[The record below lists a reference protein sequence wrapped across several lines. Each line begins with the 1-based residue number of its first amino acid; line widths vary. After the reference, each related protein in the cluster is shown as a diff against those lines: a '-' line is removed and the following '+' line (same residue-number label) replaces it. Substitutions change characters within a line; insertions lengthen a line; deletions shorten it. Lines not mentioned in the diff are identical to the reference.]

1 VYAGAESAQRA
12 CASKRER
19 APVGC
24 PQTLTPDL
32 PCAGGHGAVSSPDA
46 VRRLQNAEER
56 AEELKAVAAER
67 GSACCDLVVLQ
78 VVLASHADAAS
89 ETSAGQ
95 RVVQLEVQ
103 CAELESANAQLLF
116 ESQAAARSAAELRK
130 AREKLNSLSQA
141 SDLAGHPRVSL

>member
-1 VYAGAESAQRA
+1 M
-12 CASKRER
+12 
-19 APVGC
+19 
-24 PQTLTPDL
+24 
-32 PCAGGHGAVSSPDA
+32 SSPDA

-67 GSACCDLVVLQ
+67 GSARFSSFAPGVF
-78 VVLASHADAAS
+78 ASHADAAP
-89 ETSAGQ
+89 ETFAGQ

-116 ESQAAARSAAELRK
+116 ESQAAARSAVELRK